1 MEATGGLI
9 TCRRE
14 AGKTG
19 WKMGDVFHLLWCVC
33 GGKGSG
39 VPVCKRW
46 RGRAPRPPRNTP
58 PQTGHPTP
66 VKTSG
71 KGKSE
76 AIYKNPQSW
85 LFANP
90 RRTFVP
96 FE

>member
-1 MEATGGLI
+1 MEVSIGMEATGGLI

-46 RGRAPRPPRNTP
+46 RGRAPRPPRNTIRFRSR
-58 PQTGHPTP
+58 
-66 VKTSG
+66 KTKLG
-71 KGKSE
+71 E
-76 AIYKNPQSW
+76 KNPY
-85 LFANP
+85 P
-90 RRTFVP
+90 RAPYIRCLIKN
-96 FE
+96 